1 MSRGGGMGLT
11 AKGNE
16 GTLRGKGAILNLK
29 RYCSKSE
36 FYCMQTIPPVN
47 LNLFLINY

>member
-29 RYCSKSE
+29 LYYLKSE
-36 FYCMQTIPPVN
+36 FYCM
-47 LNLFLINY
+47 